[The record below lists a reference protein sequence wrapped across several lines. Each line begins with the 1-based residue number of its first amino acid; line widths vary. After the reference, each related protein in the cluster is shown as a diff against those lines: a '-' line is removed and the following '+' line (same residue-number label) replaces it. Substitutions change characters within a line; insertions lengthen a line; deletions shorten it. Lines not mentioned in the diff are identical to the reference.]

1 MNHLFNALYTAQGYT
16 TLHWTSLQV
25 AALDSSTEALVTYKA
40 SLANWLQGERPYQ
53 ALDSPATTNP
63 QCPFTTNIPTTTTT
77 TTTTAI
83 PSKGSV
89 VNIPIFYIILISI
102 SLIMDK

>member
-1 MNHLFNALYTAQGYT
+1 MNHLFNALYTAEGYT

-53 ALDSPATTNP
+53 ALDSPTTINP
-63 QCPFTTNIPTTTTT
+63 QCPFTTNIPTTT

-89 VNIPIFYIILISI
+89 VNIPIFYIILIII

>member
-1 MNHLFNALYTAQGYT
+1 MNHLFNALYTAEGYT

-53 ALDSPATTNP
+53 ALDSPTTINP
-63 QCPFTTNIPTTTTT
+63 QCPFTTTIPTTTITTTITT
-77 TTTTAI
+77 TTSTT
-83 PSKGSV
+83 SN
-89 VNIPIFYIILISI
+89 NIPT
-102 SLIMDK
+102 